1 MLVLLWIIVVCF
13 IWLLGLS
20 LLAEIWFYEEEQDSS
35 SWTIAEKAFGELTES
50 PEAFL
55 RIGNW

>member
-35 SWTIAEKAFGELTES
+35 S
-50 PEAFL
+50 
-55 RIGNW
+55 